1 MAREKI
7 HDVIVNM
14 DIMLGVPS
22 KSIEEAYDKVES
34 FSTEKLLSIA
44 LEQLPFH
51 EQNVARYVNEM
62 PTSIN

>member
-1 MAREKI
+1 MATEKI

-22 KSIEEAYDKVES
+22 TSLEEAYNKVEG

-44 LEQLPFH
+44 LEQLPFQ
-51 EQNVARYVNEM
+51 EQEAGRYVEGK
-62 PTSIN
+62 PTLN

>member
-1 MAREKI
+1 MATEKI

-22 KSIEEAYDKVES
+22 TSLEEAYNKVES

-44 LEQLPFH
+44 LEQLPFQ
-51 EQNVARYVNEM
+51 EQEAGRYVEGK
-62 PTSIN
+62 PTLN